1 MSQATPS
8 FKICWEDFHV
18 GDVKVMGSHTVTE
31 AEILDF
37 ARQFDPQRF
46 HVDKAQAEKTLYKGL
61 IASGW
66 HTCGL
71 VFRMACDGFLLES
84 SSMGS
89 PGLDNVRWLKPVR
102 PGDTLRTRIEILE
115 TRPMASKP
123 DLGMV
128 KVRWEGLNQR
138 DEVVVSMENWGMF
151 GRREAES
158 KNPQ

>member
-1 MSQATPS
+1 MTQAQPD
-8 FKICWEDFHV
+8 FEYYWEDFHA
-18 GDVKVMGSHTVTE
+18 GDVRVMGSHTLTE

-46 HVDKAQAEKTLYKGL
+46 HVDAEQAKLTLYKGL

-66 HTCGL
+66 HTCSI
-71 VFRMACDGFLLES
+71 VFRMACDGFILAS

-102 PGDTLRTRIEILE
+102 PGDTLRTRIEVLE

-123 DLGMV
+123 HLGMV
-128 KVRWEGLNQR
+128 KVLWQGLNQH

-151 GRREAES
+151 GRRTPAATQ
-158 KNPQ
+158 P

>member
-18 GDVKVMGSHTVTE
+18 GDVRVMGSHTVTE
-31 AEILDF
+31 AEIVDF

-46 HVDKAQAEKTLYKGL
+46 HVDAAQAEKTIYKGL

-71 VFRMACDGFLLES
+71 IFRMACDGFLLAS

-115 TRPMASKP
+115 TRPMASKS

-151 GRREAES
+151 GRRTSA
-158 KNPQ
+158 

>member
-18 GDVKVMGSHTVTE
+18 GDVRVMGSHTVTE
-31 AEILDF
+31 AEIVDF

-46 HVDKAQAEKTLYKGL
+46 HVDKAQAEKTIYKGL

-115 TRPMASKP
+115 TRPMGSKP

-151 GRREAES
+151 GRRTSA
-158 KNPQ
+158 

>member
-1 MSQATPS
+1 MSEATPS
-8 FKICWEDFHV
+8 FKIFWEDFHV

-46 HVDKAQAEKTLYKGL
+46 HVDKAQAEKTIYKGL

-151 GRREAES
+151 GRRTSA
-158 KNPQ
+158 

>member
-18 GDVKVMGSHTVTE
+18 GDVRVMGSHIVTE
-31 AEILDF
+31 AEIVDF

-46 HVDKAQAEKTLYKGL
+46 HVDAAQAEKTIYKGL

-71 VFRMACDGFLLES
+71 VFRMACDGCLLES

-151 GRREAES
+151 GRRTSA
-158 KNPQ
+158 

>member
-1 MSQATPS
+1 MAEPQPQ
-8 FKICWEDFHV
+8 FEYYWEDFHP
-18 GDVKVMGSHTVTE
+18 GDVRVMGSHTLTE
-31 AEILDF
+31 AEIIDF

-46 HVDKAQAEKTLYKGL
+46 HVDAEQAKHTLYKGL

-66 HTCGL
+66 HTCGI
-71 VFRMACDGFLLES
+71 VFRMACDGFIVAS

-102 PGDTLRTRIEILE
+102 PGDTMRTRIEVLE

-123 DLGMV
+123 QLGMV
-128 KVRWEGLNQR
+128 KVLWQGLNQH

-151 GRREAES
+151 GRRTPAAS
-158 KNPQ
+158 QA